1 MRASNSVS
9 AVLSTIVIAVLA
21 LVTTASAERK
31 IVKDKPNPAFAGK
44 IMLSEKRF
52 PTQAPSL
59 AAFNAKIRAQSK
71 TDFREDKATGTWK
84 IQVAGFLKAPL
95 NDVEYVVKIYEVG
108 KGPQQL
114 LATVEQYTDTRGQT
128 SLITS
133 IMLEKKTIGV
143 NKNLLMTMENRGR
156 VLASGRLR
164 ILGEGE
170 RYNGKV
176 NFSEEE
182 AQGGAKEEE

>member
-1 MRASNSVS
+1 MRAFISIVVV
-9 AVLSTIVIAVLA
+9 AILSFVP
-21 LVTTASAERK
+21 TANADRK
-31 IVKDKPNPAFAGK
+31 IVKDKPNRAFAGK
-44 IMLSEKRF
+44 IILSDKRF

-71 TDFREDKATGTWK
+71 RDFWENKETKSWK

-95 NDVEYVVKIYEVG
+95 NDVEYVVKIYEIG

-128 SLITS
+128 SLITN
-133 IMLEKKTIGV
+133 ILLEKKTIGV
-143 NKNLLMTMENRGR
+143 NKSLLMTMESGGR
-156 VLASGRLR
+156 VLASGRFR

-176 NFSEEE
+176 NFSEDE
-182 AQGGAKEEE
+182 ANGKSEDE

>member
-1 MRASNSVS
+1 MRAFVS
-9 AVLSTIVIAVLA
+9 TVILAIVLFGSTANA
-21 LVTTASAERK
+21 DQRK

-44 IMLSEKRF
+44 IILSDKRF

-59 AAFNAKIRAQSK
+59 AAFNSKIRAQSK
-71 TDFREDKATGTWK
+71 SDFREDKATGTWK

-95 NDVEYVVKIYEVG
+95 NDVEYVVKIYEIG

-128 SLITS
+128 SLITN
-133 IMLEKKTIGV
+133 ILLDKKTIGV
-143 NKNLLMTMENRGR
+143 NKNLMMTMESKGR
-156 VLASGRLR
+156 VLASGRFR

-182 AQGGAKEEE
+182 AAGKTEDE